1 MFIIRNPNIRRNFY
15 KNNISHLKKTA
26 MKSFFNNQALLII
39 CTLCCLTLENVAQTI
54 VPVKLDVADRSL
66 NKLKSNLKKPGKAGT
81 GITISIKELEAI
93 LEIAKN
99 RKQDTVLVFV
109 VGMDKT
115 DKSVWGG
122 LNPGKNESVWDNRP
136 ALIIKMKAGSTSFKA
151 DQRYPAFI
159 NPFTM
164 AMGSGLKFP
173 YQSADYYALGALC
186 PPPID
191 CTLY

>member
-1 MFIIRNPNIRRNFY
+1 M
-15 KNNISHLKKTA
+15 NNISHLKNTA
-26 MKSFFNNQALLII
+26 MKSLFNKPALVIFSI
-39 CTLCCLTLENVAQTI
+39 LCCLTLENVAQTI

-66 NKLKSNLKKPGKAGT
+66 KKLKSNLKKPDKGGT
-81 GITISIKELEAI
+81 GITISIEELKAI
-93 LEIAKN
+93 LKIAED

-122 LNPGKNESVWDNRP
+122 LNPGKKESDWENRP
-136 ALIIKMKAGSTSFKA
+136 ALVIKMKAGSTSFNS
-151 DQRYPAFI
+151 DQRNTAFI

-164 AMGSGLKFP
+164 VFGTGLKFS